1 MGEKRMLEI
10 KRLTLGPVQ
19 TNTYLVADNVTRQA
33 AVIDPA
39 WDGERIAAEALSLG
53 WTIGAVWITHA
64 HFDHFGGAAGLV
76 SGMKPPLVVALHPQD
91 LPLWKSGG
99 GGGLFGLRID
109 EPPAPSAALSDRMVL
124 PLGGEQFEVRHCPGH
139 SPGHVIFV
147 CETQKTA
154 FVGDVIFKNGI
165 GRSDLP
171 GGNEARL
178 LRSIRENI
186 LSLPDDVRLYPG
198 HGAQTTVGA
207 ERRANPFLVNGSQP

>member
-1 MGEKRMLEI
+1 MLEI
-10 KRLTLGPVQ
+10 RRLTLGPVQ
-19 TNTYLVADNVTRQA
+19 TNTYLVADSATRQA
-33 AVIDPA
+33 TVIDPA
-39 WDGERIAAEALSLG
+39 WDGERITAEALSLG
-53 WTIGAVWITHA
+53 WTISGVWITHA

-76 SGMKPPLVVALHPQD
+76 SGINPPPLVALHPQD
-91 LPLWKSGG
+91 LSLWKSGG
-99 GGGLFGLRID
+99 GGRFFGLRID
-109 EPPAPSAALSDRMVL
+109 EPPAPSAWLSDRML
-124 PLGGEQFEVRHCPGH
+124 LSLGGEQFEVRHCPGH

-178 LRSIRENI
+178 LRSIRESI

-207 ERRANPFLVNGSQP
+207 ERLENSFLVSGSLP

>member
-1 MGEKRMLEI
+1 MLEI
-10 KRLTLGPVQ
+10 KRLILGPVQ
-19 TNTYLVADNVTRQA
+19 TNTYLVADSANRQA

-39 WDGERIAAEALSLG
+39 WDGERIAVEALGLG

-76 SGMKPPLVVALHPQD
+76 NGVKAPPLVALHPDD
-91 LPLWKSGG
+91 LSLWKSGG
-99 GGGLFGLRID
+99 GWRLFGLRID
-109 EPPAPSAALSDRMVL
+109 EPPAPSAWLSDRMSL
-124 PLGGEQFEVRHCPGH
+124 SLGGEQFEVRHCPGH

-147 CETQKTA
+147 CEAQKTA

-207 ERRANPFLVNGSQP
+207 ERRANPFLVSGSLP